1 MLRLDRR
8 WSGGQRWRE
17 GDIFE
22 GTPTMT
28 QAHLDD
34 DCIFCKILRGEI
46 PSFKIYEDDGVLAFM
61 DVNPLA
67 PGHALVI
74 PKHHARDI
82 LETPGEWVG
91 KAFAAAGKV
100 ARAVQ
105 KTCNPDGINLLQ
117 ANGPG
122 AKQSVFHLHVHVI
135 PRFMDDGLTMNWERI
150 PGDMED
156 IGKLAEQI
164 AANLEEI

>member
-1 MLRLDRR
+1 MAD
-8 WSGGQRWRE
+8 
-17 GDIFE
+17 
-22 GTPTMT
+22 
-28 QAHLDD
+28 AHLDD

-46 PSFKIYEDDGVLAFM
+46 PCFKIYEDGEVLAFL

-82 LETPGEWVG
+82 LESPGVWTG
-91 KAFAAAGKV
+91 KAFAAAGLV

-105 KTCNPDGINLLQ
+105 KTLAPDGISIVQ

-122 AKQSVFHLHVHVI
+122 AQQSVFHLHVHVI
-135 PRFMDDGLTMNWERI
+135 PRTADDGLTMNWELV
-150 PGDMED
+150 PGDMDE
-156 IGKLAEQI
+156 ISKLAEQI
-164 AANLEEI
+164 ATNVE